1 MTQAKNANL
10 FFKTVGFETH
20 LSLFEKACKK
30 HGISEAD
37 KKAVNLTIDFTELKG
52 HLHISQRGGR
62 KRTDLETKVT
72 TAMKEAGI
80 EFADWSQSSA
90 NETP

>member
-1 MTQAKNANL
+1 M
-10 FFKTVGFETH
+10 V
-20 LSLFEKACKK
+20 
-30 HGISEAD
+30 SEAD
-37 KKAVNLTIDFTELKG
+37 KAAVNLDINFATLEG
-52 HLHISQRGGR
+52 HLHISQKGGK

-80 EFADWSQSSA
+80 EFADWSQSSV